1 MSPPNSTLDK
11 PTGVLVRKPKT
22 SLYSVLLGVAAVAI
36 AVGCLFLILELSSYG
51 LLSAPWNPR
60 I

>member
-1 MSPPNSTLDK
+1 MSPPNSTSDK
-11 PTGVLVRKPKT
+11 PAGVLVRKPKS
-22 SLYSVLLGVAAVAI
+22 SLYTALLGVAVLAI
-36 AVGCLFLILELSSYG
+36 AVGCLFLLLEISRYG

>member
-1 MSPPNSTLDK
+1 
-11 PTGVLVRKPKT
+11 LVRKPKS
-22 SLYSVLLGVAAVAI
+22 SLYTALLGVAVLAI
-36 AVGCLFLILELSSYG
+36 AVGCLFLLLEISRYG